1 MTDRENDQAADAQG
15 AVAIIGM
22 AGRWPGAKTVDEFWR
37 NLCAGVESTT
47 RFQDSELEDSFG
59 AEIRS
64 APNFVKARPILED
77 VDQFDAE
84 FFGMYAKEAELTDP
98 QHRLFLECSW
108 EALEDAGYD
117 PAAYP
122 GAIGVF
128 AGSSI
133 NTYLLNNVCGDRRT
147 IEEFTS
153 SYQVGCYPLL
163 LGAGADFLATRK
175 ITPGKVD
182 LGKILQQGFYAS
194 K

>member
-1 MTDRENDQAADAQG
+1 MTDREDDQVADNQG
-15 AVAIIGM
+15 AIAIIGM

-59 AEIRS
+59 AEIRG
-64 APNFVKARPILED
+64 AANFVKARPILEN

-128 AGSSI
+128 AG
-133 NTYLLNNVCGDRRT
+133 
-147 IEEFTS
+147 
-153 SYQVGCYPLL
+153 
-163 LGAGADFLATRK
+163 
-175 ITPGKVD
+175 
-182 LGKILQQGFYAS
+182 
-194 K
+194 